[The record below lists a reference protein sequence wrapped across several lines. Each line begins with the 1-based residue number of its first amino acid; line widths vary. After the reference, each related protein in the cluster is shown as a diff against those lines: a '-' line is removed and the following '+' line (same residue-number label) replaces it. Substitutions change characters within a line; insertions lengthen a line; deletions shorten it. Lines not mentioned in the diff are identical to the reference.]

1 MTAPMLRMPAA
12 PRFDPQRDGNPFAW
26 IIEQAERVKAQRKA
40 AALEHR
46 LRHQYPIL
54 RPREEA

>member
-1 MTAPMLRMPAA
+1 MLRMPAA